1 MRLIV
6 RSLTLCLSLL
16 ALSWVM
22 WAAGAAAA
30 EVATC
35 AAPTVVHQ
43 HAGQKQQKPGYGPS
57 ADAEVTVTI
66 EPACGTVA
74 ASAAQASDPPA
85 QKPVQ
90 ASCPSVPASAV
101 CPAAPA
107 SAASG
112 AGPGKVGPVVQRTA
126 WRDAA
131 FLLLCFGDF
140 VLILFAAL
148 LIYFTLRNMAPETIY
163 FRRHWGGFGGASTGW
178 TMSPVL
184 TLLLMGMVLAFVG
197 GVLAICLA
205 ESVGTFSGSPASQA
219 GARATGENAAAPPA
233 PASAARH

>member
-16 ALSWVM
+16 AVLSATRAV
-22 WAAGAAAA
+22 AA
-30 EVATC
+30 EATTC
-35 AAPTVVHQ
+35 AVPTVVHQ
-43 HAGQKQQKPGYGPS
+43 HAGQSQQKSGYGPS

-85 QKPVQ
+85 QKLVQ
-90 ASCPSVPASAV
+90 VSCPSVPASAV
-101 CPAAPA
+101 CPAVPA

-112 AGPGKVGPVVQRTA
+112 GDPGKVGPVVQKTT
-126 WRDAA
+126 WRDMA
-131 FLLLCFGDF
+131 FLLLCCGDF
-140 VLILFAAL
+140 VLILFAAM

-184 TLLLMGMVLAFVG
+184 TLLLMGVALAFVG
-197 GVLAICLA
+197 GVVAICLA
-205 ESVGTFSGSPASQA
+205 ESVGTFSGSPASQSVA
-219 GARATGENAAAPPA
+219 HATAENAVAPA
-233 PASAARH
+233 VPASAARH